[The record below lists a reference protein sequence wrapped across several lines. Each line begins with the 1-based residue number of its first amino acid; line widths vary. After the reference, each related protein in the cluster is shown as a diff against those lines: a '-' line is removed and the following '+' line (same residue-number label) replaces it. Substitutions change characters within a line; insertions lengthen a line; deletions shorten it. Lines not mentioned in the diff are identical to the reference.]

1 MLRTRKPSS
10 VAPIAFITAGVLL
23 LSGCAGSSV
32 ASSSSPSG
40 SSSTAGF
47 PASVMSCSEKLT
59 FDQAPK
65 KVMIL
70 NDTDASVLAML
81 DVLDKVTARAGNLD
95 LEGYD
100 INTATKLRAL
110 PQLKSVTGATG
121 GATVSTETILQAHVD
136 LVVGYDG
143 GIDRAALAKAGVK
156 LYSPD
161 AYCDDETPTDHAS
174 YDLVTKEVA
183 KVGAIFGVE
192 GRAKTL
198 NAALS
203 KQAADIKARAA
214 GKSATAA
221 ALWIAAD
228 GSQVSAYGRSS
239 MAQAAFDA
247 NGLKNSYEST
257 EKRVFDVNMEDIL
270 KRDPAWIV
278 LLSSGGNSSTIT
290 STFKNFKGASQLKAV
305 KSGHVVT
312 MPYSYSDP
320 ATPLSVQGAVELSKL
335 ISR

>member
-1 MLRTRKPSS
+1 MAST
-10 VAPIAFITAGVLL
+10 FIPARGLALLTAGVLL

-32 ASSSSPSG
+32 ASDPSPSSSGSG
-40 SSSTAGF
+40 SGF
-47 PASVMSCSEKLT
+47 PATVMSCSEKLT
-59 FDQAPK
+59 FTEAPR

-70 NDTDASVLAML
+70 NDTDASVLSML

-121 GATVSTETILQAHVD
+121 GATVSTETILDAHVD

-143 GIDRAALAKAGVK
+143 GVDRAALRKAGVK

-161 AYCDDETPTDHAS
+161 AYCDDEAPTDHAS
-174 YDLVTKEVA
+174 YDLVTKEVT
-183 KVGAIFGVE
+183 KVGTMFGIQA
-192 GRAKTL
+192 RARTL
-198 NAALS
+198 NAALD
-203 KQAADIKARAA
+203 KQAADVKTRAA
-214 GKSATAA
+214 GKGATAA
-221 ALWIAAD
+221 AFWVATD
-228 GSQVSAYGRSS
+228 GGQVSAYGRSS

-247 NGLKNSYEST
+247 NGLENVYQST

-270 KRDPAWIV
+270 KRDPEWIV

-290 STFKNFKGASQLKAV
+290 STFEKFKGASQLKAV

-320 ATPLSVQGAVELSKL
+320 ATPLSVQGSEELAKL
-335 ISR
+335 ITR